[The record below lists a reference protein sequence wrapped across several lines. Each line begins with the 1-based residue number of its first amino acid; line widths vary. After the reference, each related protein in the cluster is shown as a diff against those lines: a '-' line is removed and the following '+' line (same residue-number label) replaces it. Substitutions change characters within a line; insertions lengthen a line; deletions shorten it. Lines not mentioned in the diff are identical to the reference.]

1 MSMNVFELFG
11 SVGLDTAAFEKGLS
25 SIESGASSISGIMG
39 TIINVVK
46 KTDETIVGI
55 SDTVATTTAEVIVTA
70 SKFAK
75 SLDDDIMGVVDKA
88 QGFFVDAFS
97 KMASAATGFIQ
108 DFVSEGMS
116 FDSAMGQVSATL
128 LKTRDDFDSSQVAID
143 GFSGS
148 LRDLAKHMGANTK
161 FTATQAGEGLNYMAL
176 AGYDAQTSAEMLPKV
191 LDLAAA
197 GAMDLGMAS
206 DMVTDA
212 QTALGIKLEDMTE
225 FIDQMA
231 KTASSSNT
239 SVAQLGDAI
248 LSIGATGRQ
257 VKGGFTELNT
267 ILGVLAD
274 NGIKASEGGNML
286 RRILVNLTAPTDNAK
301 EQLEALGVSAFDTQ
315 GNMRDLPAVFSDLDK
330 ALSSLTDEERTK
342 ALSEIFSQYSLA
354 GANALLKTS
363 AERWEELGE
372 KIKDSEGAAKAMAEI
387 QLETLPGQ
395 ITILQSAISELKTE
409 LYEKIAPTTSTFV
422 KKLSEG
428 FSNVVEEV
436 KNGSIASAVSTL
448 GGAIAD
454 LIVDGVDVF
463 LENTENIRKFA
474 NGILRFTK
482 KVGSALFYAG
492 NVILPTLV
500 KLGADIATNFI
511 KSFSEFLS
519 DTKNIT
525 AIEIT
530 ISGIFTTLQEFLSN
544 NHDNLYNI
552 FSTLFDL
559 GIQFVD
565 DLFMLKRET
574 IYSILGE
581 KILEIVQKLPEKIK
595 EWLSSDGLNDT
606 VTNILT
612 FIGDLAAALID
623 ASAQI
628 LPDLLDFVLDI
639 GDKVITGIA
648 DYLSNQEN
656 VDKIAG
662 TINLL
667 LNKIDYFLNEHE
679 DEFYTIFSTLFDTG
693 IGFVWKIFEL
703 RRKTVAST
711 LGKKIKEIFDE
722 SWGGIDGI
730 KSHLF
735 SLGTLFIGGIDLGM
749 WHAIEEL
756 LDIKKIGQAIV
767 DGFKSFFKIQ
777 SPSKLMKDEIGENIA
792 AGLWSGFSEKMEWVK
807 TQISG
812 VLDTVKSIFTG
823 FDYKSISDVG
833 DNIVSGLWN
842 GISNAQDWLIE
853 QIGGFTNGVIDTF
866 KNFFGIA
873 SPSKVF
879 RDEIGAYLAQGIG
892 VGFESEMEKVS
903 KDMQST
909 IPTNFDVNS
918 ELITTPKEK
927 SDAYI
932 FEFHID
938 TINGTTQEDA
948 QAFAKT
954 ISSLLYAETYRKK
967 EAFA

>member
-1 MSMNVFELFG
+1 
-11 SVGLDTAAFEKGLS
+11 
-25 SIESGASSISGIMG
+25 
-39 TIINVVK
+39 
-46 KTDETIVGI
+46 
-55 SDTVATTTAEVIVTA
+55 
-70 SKFAK
+70 
-75 SLDDDIMGVVDKA
+75 
-88 QGFFVDAFS
+88 
-97 KMASAATGFIQ
+97 
-108 DFVSEGMS
+108 
-116 FDSAMGQVSATL
+116 
-128 LKTRDDFDSSQVAID
+128 
-143 GFSGS
+143 
-148 LRDLAKHMGANTK
+148 
-161 FTATQAGEGLNYMAL
+161 MAL

-197 GAMDLGMAS
+197 GAMDLGTAS

-212 QTALGIKLEDMTE
+212 QTALGISMEDMTE

-267 ILGVLAD
+267 VLGVLAN

-286 RRILVNLTAPTDNAK
+286 RRLIVNLTAPTDKAK
-301 EQLEALGVSAFDTQ
+301 EQFDALGVSVFDAQ
-315 GNMRDLPAVFSDLDK
+315 GNMRDLPSIFQELDQ
-330 ALSSLTDEERTK
+330 ALSRLTDEQRTQ
-342 ALSEIFSQYSLA
+342 ALSDIFSQYSLA
-354 GANALLKTS
+354 GANALLKTTTEQWGDL
-363 AERWEELGE
+363 AA
-372 KIKDSEGAAKAMAEI
+372 KIEDAEGAAKAMADI
-387 QLETLPGQ
+387 QIETLPGQ
-395 ITILQSAISELKTE
+395 ITILQSAISGLKTE

-428 FSNVVEEV
+428 FSNVVDEI

-448 GGAIAD
+448 GGVIAD

-463 LENTENIRKFA
+463 LENTQNIRKFA
-474 NGILRFTK
+474 NGILRFTE

-519 DTKNIT
+519 DSKNIT

-530 ISGIFTTLQEFLSN
+530 ISGIFTTLKEFFAN
-544 NHDNLYNI
+544 NRDNLYNI

-559 GIQFVD
+559 GVTFVD
-565 DLFMLKRET
+565 DLFMLKRST
-574 IYSILGE
+574 IYSILSE
-581 KILEIVQKLPEKIK
+581 KILEIIKDLPNKIN
-595 EWLSSDGLNDT
+595 EWLSSEGLNNT
-606 VTNILT
+606 VDDILAFLGELT
-612 FIGDLAAALID
+612 TSLID
-623 ASAQI
+623 SAVII
-628 LPDLLDFVLDI
+628 LPKLLDFALDI
-639 GDKVITGIA
+639 GDKIITGIA

-679 DEFYTIFSTLFDTG
+679 DEFYTIFSVLFDTG
-693 IGFVWKIFEL
+693 IGFVFKIFEL

-711 LGKKIKEIFDE
+711 LGKKIKKIFDE
-722 SWGGIDGI
+722 SWGGVDGI
-730 KSHLF
+730 KAHLF

-777 SPSKLMKDEIGENIA
+777 SPSRLMKDEIGANIA
-792 AGLWSGFSEKMEWVK
+792 AGLWSGFSEKMEWVEK
-807 TQISG
+807 QISG
-812 VLDTVKSIFTG
+812 VLDSVKSIFTD
-823 FDYKSISDVG
+823 FDYQSIINVG
-833 DNIVSGLWN
+833 DNIISGLWD

-903 KDMQST
+903 KDMRST